1 VTEQQPTADSA
12 DMTWV
17 LNQLKEEKGVLHAL
31 LVSSEG
37 LVLEASDGLSREMAE
52 RTAADVSG
60 LFSLGRAASEFVG
73 TDDDSPHKIAPRK
86 IIIDLPDSCILVFG
100 AGHHTV
106 LAVSV
111 CADMTSREVVV
122 ASAATI
128 KAINGLQPAL
138 SARERTKYTRP
149 A

>member
-1 VTEQQPTADSA
+1 MTEQQPTADSV

-31 LVSSEG
+31 LVSSDG
-37 LVLEASDGLSREMAE
+37 LMLAASDGLPRELAD
-52 RTAADVSG
+52 RTAANVSG
-60 LFSLGRAASEFVG
+60 LFSLGRTVSEFAG
-73 TDDDSPHKIAPRK
+73 TDAPTRK

-100 AGHHTV
+100 AGHRTV

-111 CADMTSREVVV
+111 CTDMTSREVVV

-138 SARERTKYTRP
+138 SARERTTYSRP